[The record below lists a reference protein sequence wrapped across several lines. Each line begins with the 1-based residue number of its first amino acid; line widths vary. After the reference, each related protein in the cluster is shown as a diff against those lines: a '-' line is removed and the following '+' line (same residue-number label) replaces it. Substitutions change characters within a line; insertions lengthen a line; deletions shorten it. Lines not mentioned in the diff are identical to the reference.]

1 MCFYMCILIQIYFS
15 SSFLRHWIF
24 LQLYKVYHFIL
35 YLEMPP
41 KYIGGS
47 NGSLFRYVYKKESE
61 SFSLFSIWFSQIV
74 FESHSDTN
82 EIFCLK
88 QISLLETSGR
98 FEKNTTSS
106 WNHFPILLFFSA
118 TYYLKGTYLIIVN
131 SA

>member
-1 MCFYMCILIQIYFS
+1 MCILIQIYFS

-47 NGSLFRYVYKKESE
+47 NGSLFCYVYQKESE
-61 SFSLFSIWFSQIV
+61 IFSLFSIWFSQIV
-74 FESHSDTN
+74 FESHSNTN

-88 QISLLETSGR
+88 QIFLLETSGR

-106 WNHFPILLFFSA
+106 WNHFSVLLIFSA